1 LESVLQTT
9 LLGLAIAII
18 LALVAALVG
27 PMLID
32 WGNHRAVFEAEASRL
47 IGVNV
52 RVTGPI
58 SARLLPSPQLTLN
71 EISIGE
77 GRDRIRAH
85 SLGIEFGLGP
95 LMRGEWRAAE
105 MHLVG
110 PQVSLALDASGRV
123 RAPNLAVAFKPD
135 ELSIDRLSI
144 KGGTIVLTNE
154 ANGTTVALEQVRF
167 NGEARSLAG
176 PLKGEGGVIVAGQA
190 YPYRIAL
197 GRLNDD
203 GALKMRVNVDPADHP
218 LGIEAD
224 GTLTFVAAEPRF
236 EGVLGVSR
244 AVGIAQRNPGQS
256 VQPLTQ
262 PWRASAKVK
271 ATGRSALMENIEFQF
286 GSEDQGTRLSG
297 VANFDFGARPRLSAV
312 LSGRQID
319 LDRAVSG
326 SGGSKQLVGDTV
338 RKLAELGASTLRTTL
353 PVQLG
358 VSIDLVTL
366 GGSTIQNLRGD
377 ISNRGD
383 GWDLDRLEFR
393 APGMTQMRVSGHL
406 AVSADSF
413 GFNGPTELESSD
425 AKALAAW
432 LEGRS
437 ENQPGDLR
445 PMSLSGEVA
454 ISADRIAVDGLKLEF
469 NRRPLTGR
477 FAYFFRSGDRP
488 PRLDAQ
494 LNAQQFDFD
503 AALEFGKAL
512 LAGSAI
518 DRPSEISIVADI
530 SRATFAGNEAGDLH
544 ARIKA
549 DANGLQFERLSIGDF
564 AGGSFA
570 LSGRIETGGRA
581 PRGTLS
587 LDCEAKQTQVI
598 AAAAA
603 KLSPKSAAPFVS
615 LIERAGRAKFRA
627 TLDLSGDD
635 KASTIAQL
643 AMTGDLD
650 DLRIDA
656 RGRARGDWAKP
667 SAAEVRVDA
676 TVDSPRS
683 AALLKF
689 MNLDGIV
696 TAGSDPAQ
704 LKLQLTGPLSSD
716 VRFEASLT
724 GDGLSARATG
734 SGRLLEDQGIKV
746 AANLQVREADLRPL
760 RPSVGTAGS
769 GAPLPLK
776 LTARVSGTGNAI
788 TVDDIDA
795 KLAGSAIRGR
805 LAFGDAAPRR
815 IDGMLELDAADIPA
829 LIARGIGLQP
839 ETTTKGAAWSWSSD
853 PFDSRLL
860 GKFAGQVRLK
870 IKRADLLP
878 QVAASDLNATL
889 RLGKDELAL
898 ENAAAAFAGG
908 RLSGS
913 ITFQQAPDG
922 LTAQV
927 QGSIIGANAVA
938 LFASPTKPPISGAV
952 DLTADVIGTGLSPVA
967 LIGSLK
973 GSGKAV
979 LINGRIASLD
989 PRAFDVVTRAVD
1001 QGLIIDNGR
1010 ISDLAAK
1017 SLDAGQ
1023 LSVKRA
1029 ESVLQIASGQVRLTS
1044 VSVDSKDAPL
1054 SAVSTLDLTDG
1065 SLAARV
1071 DLSGL
1076 HEAAGARP
1084 KIFVSL
1090 NGPLTSPTR
1099 SIDASALTGW
1109 LTLRAVE
1116 NQTKKLRAFENVPPQ
1131 PQDRGMPK
1139 TKQAPALPAPI
1150 DIRPVPAPRS
1160 AGQPAPS
1167 VRSQN

>member
-1 LESVLQTT
+1 
-9 LLGLAIAII
+9 
-18 LALVAALVG
+18 
-27 PMLID
+27 
-32 WGNHRAVFEAEASRL
+32 F
-47 IGVNV
+47 
-52 RVTGPI
+52 
-58 SARLLPSPQLTLN
+58 
-71 EISIGE
+71 
-77 GRDRIRAH
+77 
-85 SLGIEFGLGP
+85 
-95 LMRGEWRAAE
+95 
-105 MHLVG
+105 
-110 PQVSLALDASGRV
+110 
-123 RAPNLAVAFKPD
+123 
-135 ELSIDRLSI
+135 
-144 KGGTIVLTNE
+144 
-154 ANGTTVALEQVRF
+154 
-167 NGEARSLAG
+167 
-176 PLKGEGGVIVAGQA
+176 
-190 YPYRIAL
+190 
-197 GRLNDD
+197 
-203 GALKMRVNVDPADHP
+203 
-218 LGIEAD
+218 EAD

-236 EGVLGVSR
+236 EGVLSVSR

-271 ATGRSALMENIEFQF
+271 ATGRSALMENIEFQY
-286 GSEDQGTRLSG
+286 GSEDQGTKLSG
-297 VANFDFGARPRLSAV
+297 VANFDFGARPRLSAI

-366 GGSTIQNLRGD
+366 GGNTIQNLRGD

-413 GFNGPTELESSD
+413 RFNGPTELESSD

-454 ISADRIAVDGLKLEF
+454 IAADRIAVDGLKLEF
-469 NRRPLTGR
+469 NRKPLTGR
-477 FAYFFRSGDRP
+477 FAYFLRSGDRP
-488 PRLDAQ
+488 PRLEAQ
-494 LNAQQFDFD
+494 LSAQQFDFD
-503 AALEFGKAL
+503 AALDFGKAL

-518 DRPSEISIVADI
+518 DRPGEISLVADVG
-530 SRATFAGNEAGDLH
+530 RATFAGNEAGDLH

-549 DANGLQFERLSIGDF
+549 DSNGLQFERLSVGDF

-570 LSGRIETGGRA
+570 LSGRIETAGRA
-581 PRGTLS
+581 PRGMLS
-587 LDCEAKQTQVI
+587 LDCEAKQTNVI
-598 AAAAA
+598 ASAAA
-603 KLSPKSAAPFVS
+603 KLSPKAAAPLVS
-615 LIERAGRAKFRA
+615 LIERAGRAKFHA

-635 KASTIAQL
+635 KAATIAQL

-656 RGRARGDWAKP
+656 RARARGDWAKP

-676 TVDSPRS
+676 TIDSPRS
-683 AALLKF
+683 PALLKL

-696 TAGSDPAQ
+696 AAGNEPAQ
-704 LKLQLTGPLSSD
+704 LRLQLSGPLSSD
-716 VRFEASLT
+716 VRFDASLS
-724 GDGLSARATG
+724 GDGLSARASG
-734 SGRLLEDQGIKV
+734 GGRLAEDHGIKF
-746 AANLQVREADLRPL
+746 AANLQVREADVRPL
-760 RPSVGTAGS
+760 RPIAAGS
-769 GAPLPLK
+769 GAPLPFK
-776 LTARVSGTGNAI
+776 LTARLSRAGDAI

-805 LAFGDAAPRR
+805 LAFGEATPRR
-815 IDGMLELDAADIPA
+815 IDGMLDLDVADVSA
-829 LIARGIGLQP
+829 LIARGIGMQP
-839 ETTTKGAAWSWSSD
+839 EPAAKGAAWSWSGD
-853 PFDSRLL
+853 PFDSSLL
-860 GKFAGQVRLK
+860 GKFAGEVRLK

-878 QVAASDLNATL
+878 QLAASDFSATL
-889 RLGKDELAL
+889 RMGREELSL
-898 ENAAAAFAGG
+898 ENAAGAFAGG

-913 ITFQQAPDG
+913 ITFRQASDG

-927 QGSIIGANAVA
+927 QGSVAGANAAV
-938 LFASPTKPPISGAV
+938 LLASATKPPISGVV
-952 DLTADVIGTGLSPVA
+952 DLTADVVGTGLSPVA

-973 GSGKAV
+973 GSGRVV
-979 LINGRIASLD
+979 LVNGRIAHLD
-989 PRAFDVVTRAVD
+989 PRAFDAVTRAVD

-1017 SLDAGQ
+1017 SLEGGQ
-1023 LSVKRA
+1023 LSLKRA
-1029 ESVLQIASGQVRLTS
+1029 ESVLQIAAGQVRLTS
-1044 VSVDSKDAPL
+1044 VSVDSKDTPL

-1065 SLAARV
+1065 SLAARI

-1084 KIFVSL
+1084 KIFVAL
-1090 NGPLTSPTR
+1090 NGPLTAPTR
-1099 SIDASALTGW
+1099 SIDVSALTGW

>member
-32 WGNHRAVFEAEASRL
+32 WGNHRALFEAEASRL

-77 GRDRIRAH
+77 GRDRIRAR

-144 KGGTIVLTNE
+144 EGGTIVLTNE
-154 ANGTTVALEQVRF
+154 VNSATVALERVWF
-167 NGEARSLAG
+167 TGEARSLAG

-190 YPYRIAL
+190 YPYRVAL

-203 GALKMRVNVDPADHP
+203 GALKLRANVDPADHP
-218 LGIEAD
+218 LGFEAD

-236 EGVLGVSR
+236 EGVLSVSR

-271 ATGRSALMENIEFQF
+271 ATGRSALMENVEFQY
-286 GSEDQGTRLSG
+286 GSEDQGTKLSG
-297 VANFDFGARPRLSAV
+297 VANFDFGARPRLSAI

-366 GGSTIQNLRGD
+366 GGNTIQNLRGD

-393 APGMTQMRVSGHL
+393 APGMTQMRVSGHV

-413 GFNGPTELESSD
+413 RFNGPTELESSD

-454 ISADRIAVDGLKLEF
+454 IAADRIAVDGLKLEF
-469 NRRPLTGR
+469 NRRPLTGL
-477 FAYFFRSGDRP
+477 FAYFVRSGDRP
-488 PRLDAQ
+488 PRLEAQ
-494 LNAQQFDFD
+494 LSAQQFDFD
-503 AALEFGKAL
+503 AALDFGKAL

-518 DRPSEISIVADI
+518 ERPGEISLVADVG
-530 SRATFAGNEAGDLH
+530 RATFAGNEAGDLH
-544 ARIKA
+544 ARIKS
-549 DANGLQFERLSIGDF
+549 DGNGLQFERLSVGDF

-581 PRGTLS
+581 PRGMLS
-587 LDCEAKQTQVI
+587 VDCEAKQTQVM

-603 KLSPKSAAPFVS
+603 KLSPKTAAPFVS

-635 KASTIAQL
+635 KAATVAQL

-656 RGRARGDWAKP
+656 RARARGDWAKP

-696 TAGSDPAQ
+696 TAGNEPAQ

-716 VRFEASLT
+716 VRFDASLS
-724 GDGLSARATG
+724 GGGLSARATG
-734 SGRLLEDQGIKV
+734 SGRLAEEGIKV
-746 AANLQVREADLRPL
+746 AANLQVREADMRPL
-760 RPSVGTAGS
+760 RSIVGAAGG
-769 GAPLPLK
+769 GAALPFK
-776 LTARVSGTGNAI
+776 LTARLSGAGNAI

-805 LAFGDAAPRR
+805 LAFGDATPRR

-839 ETTTKGAAWSWSSD
+839 EPTAKGAAWSWSSD

-878 QVAASDLNATL
+878 QLAASDLSATL
-889 RLGKDELAL
+889 RLGKDELSL
-898 ENAAAAFAGG
+898 ENVAGAFAGG

-913 ITFQQAPDG
+913 ITFHQATDG

-927 QGSIIGANAVA
+927 QGSVAGANAAA
-938 LFASPTKPPISGAV
+938 LLASATKPPISGAV
-952 DLTADVIGTGLSPVA
+952 ELTADMIGTGLSPVA

-979 LINGRIASLD
+979 LINGRIANLD

-1017 SLDAGQ
+1017 SLEGGQ
-1023 LSVKRA
+1023 LSLKRA
-1029 ESVLQIASGQVRLTS
+1029 ESVLQIAAGQVRLTS
-1044 VSVDSKDAPL
+1044 VSVDGKDTPL

-1065 SLAARV
+1065 SLAARI

-1084 KIFVSL
+1084 KIFVAL
-1090 NGPLTSPTR
+1090 NGPLTAPTR
-1099 SIDASALTGW
+1099 SIDVSALTGW

>member
-1 LESVLQTT
+1 MQTT

-32 WGNHRAVFEAEASRL
+32 WGNHRALFEAEASRL

-77 GRDRIRAH
+77 ERDKIRAR

-110 PQVSLALDASGRV
+110 PHVSLGLDASGRV

-144 KGGTIVLTNE
+144 EGGTIVLTNE
-154 ANGTTVALEQVRF
+154 ANSATVALERVWF
-167 NGEARSLAG
+167 NGEARSLVG
-176 PLKGEGGVIVAGQA
+176 PLKGEGGLIVAGQA
-190 YPYRIAL
+190 YPFRVAL

-203 GALKMRVNVDPADHP
+203 GAVKLRANIDPADHP

-224 GTLTFVAAEPRF
+224 GILTFLAAEPRF
-236 EGVLGVSR
+236 EGVLSVSR
-244 AVGIAQRNPGQS
+244 AVGIAQRNTGQS

-262 PWRASAKVK
+262 PWRASAKIK
-271 ATGRSALMENIEFQF
+271 ATGRSALMENIEFQY

-297 VANFDFGARPRLSAV
+297 VANFDFGARARLSAV

-326 SGGSKQLVGDTV
+326 TGGVKQPIGDTV

-366 GGSTIQNLRGD
+366 GGNSIQNLRGD
-377 ISNRGD
+377 ISNSGD

-413 GFNGPTELESSD
+413 GFNGPIEVESSD
-425 AKALAAW
+425 VKALTAW
-432 LEGRS
+432 LEGRG
-437 ENQPGDLR
+437 ENQPSDPR
-445 PMSLSGEVA
+445 PMSLSGQVTTG
-454 ISADRIAVDGLKLEF
+454 ADRVAVEGLRLEF

-477 FAYFFRSGDRP
+477 FAYFFRSGNRP

-494 LNAQQFDFD
+494 LSAQQFDFD
-503 AALEFGKAL
+503 AALDFGKAL

-518 DRPSEISIVADI
+518 DRPGEISLVADI
-530 SRATFAGNEAGDLH
+530 GRATFAGNEAGDLH

-549 DANGLQFERLSIGDF
+549 DSNGLQFERLSVGDF

-570 LSGRIETGGRA
+570 LSGRIETAGRA
-581 PRGTLS
+581 PRGMLS
-587 LDCEAKQTQVI
+587 LDCEAKQTNVI
-598 AAAAA
+598 ASAAA
-603 KLSPKSAAPFVS
+603 KLSPKAAAPLVS
-615 LIERAGRAKFRA
+615 LIERAGRAKFHA

-635 KASTIAQL
+635 KAATIAQL

-656 RGRARGDWAKP
+656 RARARGDWAKP

-676 TVDSPRS
+676 TIDSPRS
-683 AALLKF
+683 PALLKL

-696 TAGSDPAQ
+696 AAGNEPAQ
-704 LKLQLTGPLSSD
+704 LRLQLSGPLSSD
-716 VRFEASLT
+716 VRFDASLS
-724 GDGLSARATG
+724 GDGLSARA
-734 SGRLLEDQGIKV
+734 SGGGLLAEDHGIKF
-746 AANLQVREADLRPL
+746 AANLQVREADVRPL
-760 RPSVGTAGS
+760 RPIAAGS
-769 GAPLPLK
+769 GAPLPFK
-776 LTARVSGTGNAI
+776 LTARLSRAGDAI

-805 LAFGDAAPRR
+805 LAFGEATPRR
-815 IDGMLELDAADIPA
+815 IDGMLDLDVADVSA
-829 LIARGIGLQP
+829 LIARGIGMQP
-839 ETTTKGAAWSWSSD
+839 EPAAKGAAWSWSGD
-853 PFDSRLL
+853 PFDSSLL
-860 GKFAGQVRLK
+860 GKFAGEVRLK

-878 QVAASDLNATL
+878 QLAASDFSATL
-889 RLGKDELAL
+889 RMGREELSL
-898 ENAAAAFAGG
+898 ENAAGAFAGG

-913 ITFQQAPDG
+913 ITFRQASDG
-922 LTAQV
+922 LTAHV
-927 QGSIIGANAVA
+927 QGSVVGANTAV
-938 LFASPTKPPISGAV
+938 LLASATKPPISGVV
-952 DLTADVIGTGLSPVA
+952 DLTTDVVGTGLSPVA

-973 GSGKAV
+973 GSGRVV
-979 LINGRIASLD
+979 LVNGRIAHLD
-989 PRAFDVVTRAVD
+989 PRAFDAVTRAVD

-1017 SLDAGQ
+1017 SLEGGQ
-1023 LSVKRA
+1023 LSLKRA
-1029 ESVLQIASGQVRLTS
+1029 ESVLEIAAGQIRLTS
-1044 VSVDSKDAPL
+1044 VSVESKDAPL

-1065 SLAARV
+1065 SLATRV

-1076 HEAAGARP
+1076 NEAAGARP
-1084 KIFVSL
+1084 KIFVAL
-1090 NGPLTSPTR
+1090 NGPLTAPTR
-1099 SIDASALTGW
+1099 SIDVSALTGW

-1131 PQDRGMPK
+1131 PHDRGMPK